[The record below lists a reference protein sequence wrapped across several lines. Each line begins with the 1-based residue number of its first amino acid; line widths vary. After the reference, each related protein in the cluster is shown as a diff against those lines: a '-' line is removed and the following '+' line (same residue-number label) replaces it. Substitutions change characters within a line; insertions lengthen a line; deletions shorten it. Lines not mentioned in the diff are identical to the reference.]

1 MKASDKYFKIK
12 GAIILWGPVLLQMGL
27 IFFFSSRPSGSAVI
41 EKFPLSAPVG
51 HLAGYFILSLLLYR
65 ALNRADIAWSGK
77 AASYT
82 LLIGFLYALSD
93 EFHQLFVPGR
103 EAAFGDVAV
112 DTLGI
117 VFLLALVK
125 LRSLICK

>member
-1 MKASDKYFKIK
+1 MKASDKYIKIK
-12 GAIILWGPVLLQMGL
+12 GAIIFWGPALLQMGL

-51 HLAGYFILSLLLYR
+51 HLAGYFLLGLLLYR
-65 ALNRADIAWSGK
+65 ALKRGDFTWSGK
-77 AASYT
+77 ASGYT

-93 EFHQLFVPGR
+93 EFHQLFVPVR
-103 EAAFGDVAV
+103 QASLGDVAI
-112 DTLGI
+112 DTVGI

-125 LRSLICK
+125 LRSLTCK